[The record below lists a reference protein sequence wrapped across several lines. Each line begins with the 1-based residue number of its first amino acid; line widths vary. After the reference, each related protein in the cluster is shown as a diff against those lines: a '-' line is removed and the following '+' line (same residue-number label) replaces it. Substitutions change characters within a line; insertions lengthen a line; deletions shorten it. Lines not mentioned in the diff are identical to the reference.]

1 MTSTCSSVKIPGGPG
16 SVLAG
21 ALMASSCSN
30 MTPKELSDYDDI
42 GTAVIADPYL
52 GFGTHKMNLRFRS
65 PRQVHQNYFKSV
77 VTNFLKHQ
85 DYEKVYA
92 QLLGSEWFVSMTR
105 RRSKIWQK
113 GLKEHI
119 FRFVGAFDKEAGFI
133 IEPCHRY
140 SMEGRIG
147 AKIVSTKKWVPGEK
161 ISYLIGCIAEMTKE
175 EERNLLVP
183 GENDF
188 SVMFSCRK
196 NCAQLWLGP
205 AAYINHDCL
214 PNCKFVPT
222 GRNRAS
228 VKVLRDIQPGEEI
241 MCMYGTDFFGD
252 KNCKCECETCEVS
265 KNGAFSVLR
274 TGMTPEEK
282 AKTGYSL
289 RANRLRTRKENSSNH
304 VRRPLLPADTN
315 IVNSSLSEN
324 QNSNVSN
331 NSNSTL
337 NSPTKLTYRQL
348 KDRGFTG
355 TRYDAELV
363 QNLGHYEENPGPP
376 VPIVQQS
383 PVSRRNNPVLK
394 LKSGLLPSNSSLVTG
409 GAASANNILP
419 PDFGVKQPP
428 FPKGIRVHQ
437 RSLRCTPDRIRKRCQ
452 LGRAPSDSSSGISD
466 DGSSSGHSSAGSDSG
481 IETASLEDGHLEQ
494 GVQNLS
500 LEPPPTGGLKLTL
513 RMKNEHNYE
522 VLHRPESRNNKNN
535 SVSATAAAASSATT
549 ATAAGKGTTIES
561 WRQIRKREKKNRK
574 REISNS
580 STGSSSGGGLKRL
593 KLRLGDETMSTI
605 DLDTSG

>member
-1 MTSTCSSVKIPGGPG
+1 MTSTCSSTKLGPG
-16 SVLAG
+16 SVLG
-21 ALMASSCSN
+21 ATSLQN
-30 MTPKELSDYDDI
+30 LTPKELSDFDDI
-42 GTAVIADPYL
+42 GTAVIVDPYL

-77 VTNFLKHQ
+77 VTKFRTHQ
-85 DYEKVYA
+85 DYEKAYT
-92 QLLGSEWFVSMTR
+92 QLMGCEWFVSMTR

-119 FRFVGAFDKEAGFI
+119 FRFLTVFDKESGFI

-161 ISYLIGCIAEMTKE
+161 ISYLIGCIGEMTKE

-222 GRNRAS
+222 GRNRAC
-228 VKVLRDIQPGEEI
+228 VKVLREIQPGEEV

-252 KNCKCECETCEVS
+252 KNCNCECETCEVS

-282 AKTGYSL
+282 GYSL
-289 RANRLRTRKENSSNH
+289 RANRLRKRTENTSN
-304 VRRPLLPADTN
+304 VRRPLLPTDTN
-315 IVNSSLSEN
+315 TLVNSARNRTQASSPDSVVSN
-324 QNSNVSN
+324 QNSPI
-331 NSNSTL
+331 
-337 NSPTKLTYRQL
+337 SPTKLTYQQL
-348 KDRGFTG
+348 KERGFTG

-363 QNLGHYEENPGPP
+363 QNLGHYED
-376 VPIVQQS
+376 
-383 PVSRRNNPVLK
+383 SRVVGSNPVETRDLK
-394 LKSGLLPSNSSLVTG
+394 LNQIQPTLPLNNSVAIVEASGAVSNLM
-409 GAASANNILP
+409 A
-419 PDFGVKQPP
+419 DFGVKQPP

-494 GVQNLS
+494 GVQNMS
-500 LEPPPTGGLKLTL
+500 LDPSPPPVTSDRGGLKLTL
-513 RMKNEHNYE
+513 RMKNDHNNQYE
-522 VLHRPESRNNKNN
+522 VLRRPELTKKSSKNGTSGAGVTTAI
-535 SVSATAAAASSATT
+535 SVSGVVPILENKDSVD
-549 ATAAGKGTTIES
+549 IF
-561 WRQIRKREKKNRK
+561 RQVRKREKKNRK

-580 STGSSSGGGLKRL
+580 STGSNGSGLKRL

-605 DLDTSG
+605 DLETSG